1 MRTKKNYLC
10 VYTLFFMCLFSC
22 GGSKNTLLEL
32 PKDIQTKYEY
42 FIREGETISFKYPS
56 YFDLDP
62 SFDLAGFFKNDL
74 HGVKVFCTAQGN
86 PAFSECAV

>member
-42 FIREGETISFKYPS
+42 FIREGETISFKYPFMS
-56 YFDLDP
+56 VLHTLNSSLVKYLVASAYVRLLSFAYF
-62 SFDLAGFFKNDL
+62 
-74 HGVKVFCTAQGN
+74 TRI
-86 PAFSECAV
+86 